1 MGSLSGF
8 TSYISGNIF
17 TELTAIYLHK
27 KPFVFICSTCPSRE
41 VDDFLGWTAS
51 RSGTVGFSRFKV
63 SFIMQ
68 STVMITTIN
77 ESEELGRIDRNEL
90 EAARG
95 CQDKA
100 LASRAPEP
108 RKGEGKRST

>member
-1 MGSLSGF
+1 
-8 TSYISGNIF
+8 
-17 TELTAIYLHK
+17 
-27 KPFVFICSTCPSRE
+27 
-41 VDDFLGWTAS
+41 
-51 RSGTVGFSRFKV
+51 
-63 SFIMQ
+63 MQ

>member
-1 MGSLSGF
+1 MPTF
-8 TSYISGNIF
+8 MEKWGNAKAK
-17 TELTAIYLHK
+17 TPART
-27 KPFVFICSTCPSRE
+27 T
-41 VDDFLGWTAS
+41 S
-51 RSGTVGFSRFKV
+51 RSLTVGFSRFKV